1 MPRGSKPGEHR
12 GGRKRNTPNRRTV
25 LTDRILSIGL
35 EHPVLSPQGF
45 LLKLVRDP
53 KLPADTRMAVAPQSV
68 LLKRTLEALTGRPG
82 ARGGSTAPAPVS
94 VPREWTPLP
103 LDALFGIVQ
112 DATADARARRK
123 AALKI
128 AEFLLPKAAKK
139 AKTLTDEYGFR
150 VNPDLASAYRDIQ
163 LELGDLMNGPN
174 RNIPVIADK
183 IKKLEARSDAIRQ
196 RLQVPCPSKY
206 GNKEVAED
214 YARLAQFTS
223 LRDNETPLT
232 EAQKAAEA
240 HLKMRFDVFAH
251 SPEQVARRRLAVLED
266 AERRFKMNRLA
277 GDFCV
282 APLSRRDRKELELFR
297 PLYTKS
303 SRSIFQ
309 GESGELETLH
319 NHRDEL
325 ELSGYHPFKD
335 EWPSWNGNLYPPQ
348 SKIRPVGVVTITWSG
363 TTPPFSPDVLYM
375 LTSVR
380 PDQSA
385 GPPEAA
391 ID

>member
-150 VNPDLASAYRDIQ
+150 VNPDFASDYRDIQ
-163 LELGDLMNGPN
+163 LELGDLVTDRTATSPSLRTRSKNW
-174 RNIPVIADK
+174 RRA
-183 IKKLEARSDAIRQ
+183 LTRSDSGCKCRVQANMATRKWPRITPDWRSLPRSVTTR
-196 RLQVPCPSKY
+196 RLLPK
-206 GNKEVAED
+206 
-214 YARLAQFTS
+214 
-223 LRDNETPLT
+223 
-232 EAQKAAEA
+232 
-240 HLKMRFDVFAH
+240 
-251 SPEQVARRRLAVLED
+251 RRR
-266 AERRFKMNRLA
+266 
-277 GDFCV
+277 
-282 APLSRRDRKELELFR
+282 
-297 PLYTKS
+297 
-303 SRSIFQ
+303 
-309 GESGELETLH
+309 
-319 NHRDEL
+319 
-325 ELSGYHPFKD
+325 
-335 EWPSWNGNLYPPQ
+335 PQ
-348 SKIRPVGVVTITWSG
+348 KRI
-363 TTPPFSPDVLYM
+363 
-375 LTSVR
+375 
-380 PDQSA
+380 
-385 GPPEAA
+385 
-391 ID
+391 